1 MSAKRPRLFATTPAP
16 QGAVLEAERP
26 TPTAPPPE
34 RPDRPDRAGKRLI
47 GGYFDMPVS
56 QQLRIL
62 AAERN
67 TTIQELLRESLNDLF
82 QKYGKSRIA

>member
-1 MSAKRPRLFATTPAP
+1 MPAKRPRLFANTSAA
-16 QGAVLEAERP
+16 QGAALEAERP
-26 TPTAPPPE
+26 TTAAPTPE
-34 RPDRPDRAGKRLI
+34 RSGRPARSGKRLI

-67 TTIQELLRESLNDLF
+67 TTLQELLREGLNDIF

>member
-1 MSAKRPRLFATTPAP
+1 MSAKRPRLFATTPTS
-16 QGAVLEAERP
+16 QGAALEAERP
-26 TPTAPPPE
+26 TPTAPSPE
-34 RPDRPDRAGKRLI
+34 RTGRPDRAGKRLI

-67 TTIQELLRESLNDLF
+67 TTLQELLRESLNDLF
-82 QKYGKSRIA
+82 HKYGKSRIA

>member
-1 MSAKRPRLFATTPAP
+1 MPAKRPRLFPTTSAP
-16 QGAVLEAERP
+16 QGADLEVERP
-26 TPTAPPPE
+26 TTALTPE
-34 RPDRPDRAGKRLI
+34 RSDRPDRAGKRLI

-67 TTIQELLRESLNDLF
+67 STIQELLREGLNDLF

>member
-1 MSAKRPRLFATTPAP
+1 MPAKRPRLFATTPAS

-34 RPDRPDRAGKRLI
+34 RSERPDRAGKRLI

-67 TTIQELLRESLNDLF
+67 TTLQELLRESLNDLF

>member
-1 MSAKRPRLFATTPAP
+1 
-16 QGAVLEAERP
+16 
-26 TPTAPPPE
+26 
-34 RPDRPDRAGKRLI
+34 
-47 GGYFDMPVS
+47 MPVS

-67 TTIQELLRESLNDLF
+67 TTLQELLRESLNDLF

>member
-1 MSAKRPRLFATTPAP
+1 MPAKRPRLFATTPAL
-16 QGAVLEAERP
+16 QDAVLEAKQ

-34 RPDRPDRAGKRLI
+34 RSSRPDRAGKRLI

-67 TTIQELLRESLNDLF
+67 TTLQELLRESLNDLF
-82 QKYGKSRIA
+82 QKHGKSRIA

>member
-1 MSAKRPRLFATTPAP
+1 MPAKRPRLFATTSAP
-16 QGAVLEAERP
+16 QGAVPETERP
-26 TPTAPPPE
+26 TTAAPTPE
-34 RPDRPDRAGKRLI
+34 RSGRPDRAGKRLI

-67 TTIQELLRESLNDLF
+67 TTLQELLRESLNDLF
-82 QKYGKSRIA
+82 HKYGKNRIA

>member
-1 MSAKRPRLFATTPAP
+1 MSAKRPRLFATTPAL
-16 QGAVLEAERP
+16 QDAALEAKQP

-34 RPDRPDRAGKRLI
+34 RAGRPDRSGKRLI

>member
-1 MSAKRPRLFATTPAP
+1 MPAKRPRLFANTSAA
-16 QGAVLEAERP
+16 QGAALEAERP
-26 TPTAPPPE
+26 TTAALTPE
-34 RPDRPDRAGKRLI
+34 RSARPDRAGKRLI

-67 TTIQELLRESLNDLF
+67 TTLQELLREGLNDIF

>member
-1 MSAKRPRLFATTPAP
+1 MPAKRPRLFATTPAP
-16 QGAVLEAERP
+16 PPAALEIEQP
-26 TPTAPPPE
+26 TPTVPTPE
-34 RPDRPDRAGKRLI
+34 RSERSDRAGKRLI
-47 GGYFDMPVS
+47 GGYFNMPVS
-56 QQLRIL
+56 QQVRIL

>member
-1 MSAKRPRLFATTPAP
+1 MPAKRPRLFATTPAP
-16 QGAVLEAERP
+16 QGAVLERP
-26 TPTAPPPE
+26 TPTAPTPE
-34 RPDRPDRAGKRLI
+34 RSDRPDRAGKRLI
-47 GGYFDMPVS
+47 GGYFNMPVS

-82 QKYGKSRIA
+82 QKYGKNRIA

>member
-1 MSAKRPRLFATTPAP
+1 MPAKRPRLFATTPPLQDTAP
-16 QGAVLEAERP
+16 EAEQP
-26 TPTAPPPE
+26 ASLPE
-34 RPDRPDRAGKRLI
+34 RAGRPDRSGKRLI
-47 GGYFDMPVS
+47 GGYFNMPVS